1 MSFVKN
7 TLSRM
12 AQTISV
18 LLVWG
23 DSLRSRKSGNNPYQ
37 SLRRDLCETGR
48 GRPGKMLALLAHRP
62 VASGA
67 PSQAL
72 RNGFEDRKASA
83 FASATYP
90 ATPEILTPHSVET
103 AISTGGFS
111 EEPSAPLTWTE
122 LPTMSLTGPIHLP
135 STTDGIQI
143 TRQSKWPPSRQSL
156 RRTQPQSE
164 WQRQSPRKSIE
175 QQRKQQ
181 RELSQPQPQWFVPV

>member
-1 MSFVKN
+1 
-7 TLSRM
+7 M
-12 AQTISV
+12 AQTVSV

-23 DSLRSRKSGNNPYQ
+23 DSLRSRISGNNPYQ

-48 GRPGKMLALLAHRP
+48 SRPGKMLDLQFNRP

-67 PSQAL
+67 PSLAL
-72 RNGFEDRKASA
+72 RNGFKDRKASA

-90 ATPEILTPHSVET
+90 VTPEILVPHSVET
-103 AISTGGFS
+103 AISTGGIS
-111 EEPSAPLTWTE
+111 EEPSAPLTWTAS
-122 LPTMSLTGPIHLP
+122 PTMSLTGLIQLP
-135 STTDGIQI
+135 STTDGNQI

-181 RELSQPQPQWFVPV
+181 RKQQREFSQPQSQWFVTV